1 MVKSQPVRPAK
12 PGFAALTY
20 DPAYT
25 QTQEVGF
32 VERIG
37 GALIGIPLGILLI
50 FFPIAILW
58 WNEHRDVEVQQALDK
73 AIESVVTV
81 PAATLNPANQGH
93 LIHVVG
99 PATATAVN
107 DLAFGVTLPSL
118 IVAQRQVE
126 MYQWRER
133 RSEKTSTN
141 WGGSQSTVTTA
152 QYDHVWSSDWQ
163 DSGTFLVP
171 QGHQNSPM
179 PAPSAILG
187 ADDAK
192 LGAFRLNSETL
203 AALPRNPPAE
213 GVKSDFP
220 PGFQS
225 VRLEKPPAG
234 FIFDRTGALYQ
245 GKDPQTPVIGDV
257 RVRYAGVPTGQ
268 TVTVVARQS
277 DDGFTDYPIARNTS
291 LLLAAVGGY
300 SAETLL
306 DREANAQA
314 TLTWLLR
321 LGGVVIM
328 WIGFMLLLGPFATLV
343 SVVPFLGTLTEG
355 LTADIAFVLAFIL
368 GCVTIAVAWLFV
380 HPLVS
385 LAMIVAT
392 LAIGGSYIYLRRG

>member
-1 MVKSQPVRPAK
+1 M
-12 PGFAALTY
+12 TY

-58 WNEHRDVEVQQALDK
+58 WNEHRDVEVQQAIDK

-93 LIHVVG
+93 FIHVVG

-107 DLAFGVTLPSL
+107 DLTFGITLPSL
-118 IVAQRQVE
+118 ARILSSIPW
-126 MYQWRER
+126 M
-133 RSEKTSTN
+133 
-141 WGGSQSTVTTA
+141 A

-171 QGHQNSPM
+171 QGHQNPPM

-192 LGAFRLNSETL
+192 LGAFRLGAETL
-203 AALPRNPPAE
+203 AALQRNPPTE
-213 GVKSDFP
+213 GVKSDLP

-225 VRLEKPPAG
+225 VRLEKPPSG

-245 GKDPQTPVIGDV
+245 GKDPQAPVIGDV

-343 SVVPFLGTLTEG
+343 SVVPFLGTLAEG
-355 LTADIAFVLAFIL
+355 LTADIAFVLALIL

-385 LAMIVAT
+385 VAMIVAT
-392 LAIGGSYIYLRRG
+392 LVIGGSYIYLRRG